1 MLLYIDYLKKIK
13 EKRNNPK
20 QGNINCIPI
29 PLKRL
34 SKYWYGHR
42 AIYPFFVVELLKI
55 APTNKGGIMTQRFLT
70 LVEVSDSL
78 HTSIKYIKQ
87 LINEGKIKAIKSSKN
102 YLISEFEYLKLI
114 EAMEVITDE
123 K

>member
-1 MLLYIDYLKKIK
+1 M
-13 EKRNNPK
+13 K
-20 QGNINCIPI
+20 Q
-29 PLKRL
+29 K
-34 SKYWYGHR
+34 
-42 AIYPFFVVELLKI
+42 
-55 APTNKGGIMTQRFLT
+55 FLT
-70 LVEVSDSL
+70 LAEVSDSL

-87 LINEGKIKAIKSSKN
+87 LIDEGKIKAIKSSKY

>member
-1 MLLYIDYLKKIK
+1 
-13 EKRNNPK
+13 
-20 QGNINCIPI
+20 
-29 PLKRL
+29 
-34 SKYWYGHR
+34 
-42 AIYPFFVVELLKI
+42 
-55 APTNKGGIMTQRFLT
+55 MTQRFFP

-87 LINEGKIKAIKSSKN
+87 LIDEGKIKAIKSSKN

>member
-1 MLLYIDYLKKIK
+1 M
-13 EKRNNPK
+13 K
-20 QGNINCIPI
+20 Q
-29 PLKRL
+29 K
-34 SKYWYGHR
+34 
-42 AIYPFFVVELLKI
+42 
-55 APTNKGGIMTQRFLT
+55 FLT
-70 LVEVSDSL
+70 LDEVSDSL

-87 LINEGKIKAIKSSKN
+87 LIDEGKIKAIKSSKN

>member
-1 MLLYIDYLKKIK
+1 
-13 EKRNNPK
+13 
-20 QGNINCIPI
+20 
-29 PLKRL
+29 
-34 SKYWYGHR
+34 
-42 AIYPFFVVELLKI
+42 
-55 APTNKGGIMTQRFLT
+55 MTQRFLT

-87 LINEGKIKAIKSSKN
+87 LIDEGKIKAIKSSKN
-102 YLISEFEYLKLI
+102 YLISEFEYLKLT

>member
-1 MLLYIDYLKKIK
+1 
-13 EKRNNPK
+13 
-20 QGNINCIPI
+20 
-29 PLKRL
+29 
-34 SKYWYGHR
+34 
-42 AIYPFFVVELLKI
+42 
-55 APTNKGGIMTQRFLT
+55 MTHRFLT
-70 LVEVSDSL
+70 LVEVSDIL

-87 LINEGKIKAIKSSKN
+87 LIDEGKIKAIKSSKN

>member
-1 MLLYIDYLKKIK
+1 
-13 EKRNNPK
+13 
-20 QGNINCIPI
+20 
-29 PLKRL
+29 
-34 SKYWYGHR
+34 
-42 AIYPFFVVELLKI
+42 
-55 APTNKGGIMTQRFLT
+55 MTQRFLT

-87 LINEGKIKAIKSSKN
+87 LIDDGKIKAIKSSKN

>member
-1 MLLYIDYLKKIK
+1 
-13 EKRNNPK
+13 
-20 QGNINCIPI
+20 
-29 PLKRL
+29 
-34 SKYWYGHR
+34 
-42 AIYPFFVVELLKI
+42 
-55 APTNKGGIMTQRFLT
+55 MTHKFLT

-87 LINEGKIKAIKSSKN
+87 LIDERKIKAIKSSKN
-102 YLISEFEYLKLI
+102 YLINKLKYIKLI

>member
-1 MLLYIDYLKKIK
+1 
-13 EKRNNPK
+13 
-20 QGNINCIPI
+20 
-29 PLKRL
+29 
-34 SKYWYGHR
+34 
-42 AIYPFFVVELLKI
+42 
-55 APTNKGGIMTQRFLT
+55 MTQRFLT

-87 LINEGKIKAIKSSKN
+87 LIDEGKIKAIKSSKN
-102 YLISEFEYLKLI
+102 YLISEFEYVKLI

>member
-1 MLLYIDYLKKIK
+1 
-13 EKRNNPK
+13 
-20 QGNINCIPI
+20 
-29 PLKRL
+29 
-34 SKYWYGHR
+34 
-42 AIYPFFVVELLKI
+42 
-55 APTNKGGIMTQRFLT
+55 MTQRFLT

-78 HTSIKYIKQ
+78 HTSIKYIKH
-87 LINEGKIKAIKSSKN
+87 LIDEGKIKAIKSSKN

>member
-1 MLLYIDYLKKIK
+1 
-13 EKRNNPK
+13 
-20 QGNINCIPI
+20 
-29 PLKRL
+29 
-34 SKYWYGHR
+34 
-42 AIYPFFVVELLKI
+42 
-55 APTNKGGIMTQRFLT
+55 MTQRFLT

-87 LINEGKIKAIKSSKN
+87 LIDEGKIKAIKSAKN

>member
-1 MLLYIDYLKKIK
+1 
-13 EKRNNPK
+13 
-20 QGNINCIPI
+20 
-29 PLKRL
+29 
-34 SKYWYGHR
+34 
-42 AIYPFFVVELLKI
+42 
-55 APTNKGGIMTQRFLT
+55 MTQRFLT

-87 LINEGKIKAIKSSKN
+87 LIDEGKIKAIKSSKN

-114 EAMEVITDE
+114 EAMEVITDD

>member
-1 MLLYIDYLKKIK
+1 
-13 EKRNNPK
+13 
-20 QGNINCIPI
+20 
-29 PLKRL
+29 
-34 SKYWYGHR
+34 
-42 AIYPFFVVELLKI
+42 
-55 APTNKGGIMTQRFLT
+55 MTQRFLT

-78 HTSIKYIKQ
+78 HTSIKYIKK
-87 LINEGKIKAIKSSKN
+87 LIDEGKIKAIKSSKN

>member
-1 MLLYIDYLKKIK
+1 
-13 EKRNNPK
+13 
-20 QGNINCIPI
+20 
-29 PLKRL
+29 
-34 SKYWYGHR
+34 
-42 AIYPFFVVELLKI
+42 
-55 APTNKGGIMTQRFLT
+55 MTQRFLT

-87 LINEGKIKAIKSSKN
+87 LIDEGKIKAIKSSKN

>member
-1 MLLYIDYLKKIK
+1 M
-13 EKRNNPK
+13 K
-20 QGNINCIPI
+20 Q
-29 PLKRL
+29 K
-34 SKYWYGHR
+34 
-42 AIYPFFVVELLKI
+42 
-55 APTNKGGIMTQRFLT
+55 FLT
-70 LVEVSDSL
+70 LAEVSDSL

-87 LINEGKIKAIKSSKN
+87 LIDEGKIKAIKSSKN

>member
-1 MLLYIDYLKKIK
+1 M
-13 EKRNNPK
+13 K
-20 QGNINCIPI
+20 Q
-29 PLKRL
+29 K
-34 SKYWYGHR
+34 
-42 AIYPFFVVELLKI
+42 
-55 APTNKGGIMTQRFLT
+55 FLT
-70 LVEVSDSL
+70 LAEVSDSL

-87 LINEGKIKAIKSSKN
+87 LLDEGKIKAIKSSKN